1 MKYRNICQR
10 INSRFVQLAGVRF
23 YMDMDYKIREIRKM
37 NIQYYLSSYMK
48 QFLFQ
53 KVWTSLPNLLLNSQ
67 SCKYIL
73 RILGKQVLRSLT
85 KMKKNT
91 SWFVGCNLMGRE
103 CVGAGNL
110 DEKAV
115 REVKKNC

>member
-1 MKYRNICQR
+1 M
-10 INSRFVQLAGVRF
+10 
-23 YMDMDYKIREIRKM
+23 
-37 NIQYYLSSYMK
+37 
-48 QFLFQ
+48 
-53 KVWTSLPNLLLNSQ
+53 
-67 SCKYIL
+67 
-73 RILGKQVLRSLT
+73 T

-115 REVKKNC
+115 REVKKKLLRIITIFRIRLSVSYRNRL

>member
-1 MKYRNICQR
+1 M
-10 INSRFVQLAGVRF
+10 
-23 YMDMDYKIREIRKM
+23 
-37 NIQYYLSSYMK
+37 
-48 QFLFQ
+48 
-53 KVWTSLPNLLLNSQ
+53 
-67 SCKYIL
+67 
-73 RILGKQVLRSLT
+73 T

-115 REVKKNC
+115 REVKKIVENNNNIPYKAKCKLP